1 MTVSLPSTVRFDNT
15 QPAVELRNS
24 CYNTRAQNGLHL
36 KYEGGFKVFM
46 KQTLSNVLLIA
57 SRRLVIRIIQLL

>member
-1 MTVSLPSTVRFDNT
+1 MTVSLPSTARFDNT

-24 CYNTRAQNGLHL
+24 CYNTRAQNVLHL

-46 KQTLSNVLLIA
+46 KQNLSNILLIA
-57 SRRLVIRIIQLL
+57 LRRLVIRIIRLL